1 MTDSLQKR
9 EILRMI
15 RDRQVSSTEG
25 LQLLKRLKR
34 GGDGRSA
41 AAAPPNPEIAAGAAN
56 GDIAVIGMSGRF
68 PNADTLDEFWENLA
82 GGKDSV
88 REVTEDCRRGTF
100 RLDEGFPYRWAGLL
114 TDVDGF
120 DPLFFNIAPSEA
132 EFMEPE
138 QRIFL
143 QEAWG
148 ALEDA
153 GYAPEALDSVKC
165 GVFVGYSFID
175 YSPALTEERLS
186 EPYAFTGNAASIL
199 ASRIAYLLNLK
210 GPSIAIDTACSSSL
224 VAVHLACES
233 IRSGTSRMAL
243 AGGVQVLASGKFHQ
257 LAASVGMLSADGR
270 CKTFDHRA
278 DGFVPG
284 EGVGV
289 VVLKP
294 LDTAIHDGDAIHGV
308 IKGSDINQDGKTNG
322 ITAPNAP
329 SQSALLLSVYDK
341 FGIRPENI
349 GYVEAHGTGTELGD
363 PIEVRALTHAF
374 RKYTGKR
381 QYCAVGS
388 VKTNIGHTIAA
399 AGISSLIKVLLCIR
413 HRKLVPTLNLEKENS
428 LIGFKDSPFYAN
440 TRLLDWQTTG
450 DAPRCAAVSSFGFS
464 GTNAHVVLEEYVET
478 GFSVQGSASSVK
490 AQIVVLSAKNEE
502 RLREYAKAMVGY
514 LECMDTEEID
524 NRQSTIEN
532 IAYTLQTGRKAM
544 EKRLALVVSD
554 LPELERKLK
563 QYAVAERDASG
574 CFTGSLIYSTSQS
587 RTEPDGKAEAVLGK
601 DEHRKEDL
609 ETLARLWVKGVAV
622 DWNRLWGSNRPRR
635 LSLPTYPFEKQSFAV
650 SASEAGRRAD
660 SSGSMQTPCPPVE
673 SVERRYFR
681 WMWIP
686 SREDVHIPRQPDD
699 VENLL
704 LFDTDTANRKRL
716 QKQLGSRIFLV
727 TPGSEFKKSGRRT
740 FTINPSDPSDYRR
753 LLDALGRQKKLPTRI
768 LHFWS
773 KTPFQADADGTAQ
786 QIAYSFTSVVLL
798 LQHLLERDPEDP
810 PRFLYLYVEMEGR
823 EQPVYAAM
831 SGFARTV
838 LQEHPGLRFKTV
850 ALSDPRIP
858 AEALFAEMQSDNAVE
873 IRYRDHRRWVKVWQ
887 QADHAAVPNSDLPFK
902 ENGIYLISGG
912 AGGLGLIWA
921 DYLAVRFKARLVLAG
936 RSVLDQRI
944 ARRLETLKGSGA
956 EAVYI
961 QADVA
966 NPEHARR
973 IVSEARD
980 RFGAIQGVI
989 HAAGI
994 IRDARF
1000 LNKTTEDAE
1009 AVLTPKIFGT
1019 LCLDEA
1025 TSGEPL
1031 DFFALFSSVASVTGN
1046 PGQSDY
1052 SFGNGFMDHYAAWR
1066 ELKWNEGRR
1075 SGKTLCINWPYWGDG
1090 GMRIPDALAVEWLEA
1105 SGIAALP
1112 TAEGI
1117 AAFNDLVVR
1126 SEAPECMVLYGRHGK
1141 MIDFLDSEGRVRLL
1155 PGGAGTD
1162 EDRTRLRERAQDF
1175 LRRAMSGI
1183 LKLPPKDIDPNT
1195 PLEFYGLDS
1204 VIVKRFN
1211 DKMAEMVGPLP
1222 KTLLFEYQ
1230 TLRDLTGYFVRN
1242 YSSRLE
1248 RLFADKE
1255 EISEQG
1261 IEALPAV
1268 LPSIKPSTTAFS
1280 TRPPIHHS
1288 PAREEEIAIIGIGGR
1303 YPSARNLEAFWQNL
1317 KEGKDCISEIPQ
1329 SRFDYRPYY
1338 HPDPEMSSEG
1348 KIYCKWGGFLED
1360 AETFDPLFFNIS
1372 PKEAEIIDPQ
1382 ERLFLET
1389 AWSTLE
1395 DAGYTRDGLR
1405 DCRVGTFV
1413 GVTTNTYLLWGPD
1426 IWRSGEIKSIPASLP
1441 WSVANRV
1448 SYFFNYKG
1456 PSLPVDTACSSALS
1470 AIHLACE
1477 SLRKGEC
1484 DLALTG
1490 GVNLYL
1496 HPAKY
1501 VQLCQSR
1508 MLSPSGRCHT
1518 FGIDGDGYVPGEGV
1532 GAALLKP
1539 LNRAIVDGDHIYAVI
1554 KGCAVNHGGK
1564 TTGYA
1569 VPNPR
1574 AQAALILETL
1584 EKTRVDPRTI
1594 SYLEAHGTGTELGD
1608 PIEIRGLTKAFRR
1621 YTDDRQFCSI
1631 GSVKSNIGHSEA
1643 AAGISGIHKI
1653 LLQMKFGQLVPSL
1666 HAETFNPNINFKDS
1680 PFYVQ
1685 HELSEW
1691 NSHYPRRAAIS
1702 SFGAGGSNAHIILE
1716 EYEEKEFSVQRS
1728 GFRGEPQL
1736 FVLSAK
1742 NEDRLK
1748 EYAERMAEFIEH
1760 QKSKIQNR
1768 KSKIENIAYTLQV
1781 GREAMEERLA
1791 LVISDAKELSG
1802 KLRRYINDDA
1812 DTVNVYAGN
1821 IKRNEAVFEQL
1832 LEGETGDTF
1841 LRMAV
1846 ERKEYGK
1853 IARLW
1858 VAGAVIDWRVLHQH
1872 RKPNRISLPTY
1883 PFARNRY
1890 WIPERLAGERKGP
1903 KIGSGDGLHPLLDA
1917 NTSTLKEQKFSKKLT
1932 GHEFYLTDHVIGDQ
1946 KTFPG
1951 VAYLEM
1957 ARAAGEYA
1965 TEHAVRTLT
1974 NIVWVQPILVSEP
1987 GQDVSI
1993 LLHLHPKGEKIA
2005 FEVITMAVGEQKRVH
2020 AQGNIC
2026 FEDGGNGEIPFV
2038 DLKALRGRFTKR
2050 KSGAECYQAYGDA
2063 GMHYGTGFRAIQELY
2078 VNQTE
2083 ALSRLV
2089 MPASVRK
2096 GFTDFALHPSL
2107 MDGALQTV
2115 IGLAGE
2121 ATAAVPCVPFSLGE
2135 VVSFLP
2141 LTETCY
2147 AHVVPSE
2154 ASDGLANRRY
2164 SVDILSETGQVL
2176 VRLKAFYVRALDS
2189 PGEKVHAKTKRN
2201 LRDAGDD
2208 RQQVLMNRLRG
2219 ELSAMVSEILKIDGH
2234 DVDPDDNISEY
2245 GFDSIGFT
2253 DFANRINEAYGLEIT
2268 PAIFFDHASIADLI
2282 RFLTT
2287 AHPQRFAAYD
2297 QGNGTSAPSI
2307 ERPPAPEAPDIPF
2320 EAAHRFFPAA
2330 PGRIQEKGLTQA
2342 PVAIVGM
2349 SAVMPNSSDADC
2361 FWKHLKAGADLVS
2374 EVPEDRWDWRQN
2386 AGGPGAE
2393 ADTEAFKWGGFISD
2407 VDMFDCLFFGISPRE
2422 AELMDPQQRLFLQVV
2437 WNTIEDA
2444 GYRASDLAGTAT
2456 GVFVGVATH
2465 DYDELLNRQ
2474 MIDSHV
2480 ATGMAH
2486 SILANRI
2493 SYLFDLHGPSEPIDT
2508 ACSSSLIAIHRAFE
2522 AIVGGACEMAIAGG
2536 VNLMLSPTATIAFG
2550 KAGMLS
2556 HDGRCKTFDKSA
2568 DGYVRGEGTGA
2579 ILMKP
2584 LDAAL
2589 SSGDHIYAV
2598 IRSTA
2603 ENHGGRAP
2611 SLTAPNSTA
2620 QSQLLIDAY
2629 EKAGIEPDTVGYIE
2643 THGTG
2648 TQLGDPVEVNGLK
2661 NAFDALYRSNGK
2673 SPPKSAHCGLGSVKT
2688 NIGHLET
2695 AAGIAS
2701 VIKVLL
2707 ALKHRKIPA
2716 NAHFREINPY
2726 IQLEGSPFYIVTE
2739 CIDWEPLKDAGGKSL
2754 PRRAGVSSFGY
2765 GGANA
2770 HVVLEEYE
2778 EKEVSV
2784 QSSGFR
2790 GEGIGLEAQS
2800 SKVKVESATVRC
2812 EGSGVRGEPQLIVLS
2827 AKNEDRLR
2835 AYAAKMVEFFSTIE
2849 NRKSKIEN
2857 IAYTLQ
2863 VGREAMEDRL
2873 ATVVSDPAELREK
2886 LNRFVRGVSPREG
2899 VYSGTARIGDPS
2911 LMLED
2916 EEEGREYLRNLFQ
2929 KKRLEKLGQLWVSG
2943 VPIDWSR
2950 LHEDGKYRRVS
2961 LPTYPFARERYWIP
2975 EADGKRDGMGGFRE
2989 KLHPLVE
2996 RNTSTLSEQMF
3007 STRLSGREFY
3017 LSEHVIL
3024 DQKVLPGVAY
3034 LELARAAGELSDR
3047 RPVRAL
3053 KNVVWMKPIV
3063 VSEHPVDVHIG
3074 LHPKEENV
3082 EFMVFTA
3089 DENDRRQRHAQGILI
3104 FEDPA
3109 EQPPVE
3115 AVIDIDAIRKRCPKK
3130 LTKSEFY
3137 APFKGVG
3144 FDLGESFKVVEEI
3157 RGSDIDALAVIHLP
3171 PNRKTGYHDFALH
3184 PSVMDG
3190 ALQSTIGLIFE
3201 TFQSP
3206 GLPFSLG
3213 RLEVL
3218 SPMTGHRYFAHAL
3231 AAETAAPD
3239 SEVKRYDILIADE
3252 SGQVVVSIK
3261 DFVGRPLQQKGSGGV
3276 YFRPVWLPADISL
3289 PEAAPTGP
3297 VLLFD
3302 LDESRRK
3309 AFERQLKTRVIQVY
3323 PGERYEV
3330 RSDGTYSL
3338 RPGRFEDYRKLLA
3351 SLNQMDCMPRHVLH
3365 AWSQAPFSADVSRL
3379 DAQLE
3384 KGFYSIFHLSRA
3396 LLELKP
3402 LETIQILFFYLEGT
3416 DPPQPQYAALSGF
3429 GRSIQLETSRLNFKT
3444 IALADIKDSPNAA
3457 SVELSPTDGPEVC
3470 YRQGRRWIRR
3480 LQAFTP
3486 DEPVSASMLR
3496 EGGVYIIT
3504 GGGGG
3509 LGRIIAGHLL
3519 SRVKAHVI
3527 LTGRSPLDP
3536 ERSAEIEALGTLGGE
3551 IVYIQSDVTRRDHV
3565 DTLISTVKGRFGK
3578 INGIIHGAGII
3589 RDALLINKKLKAA
3602 KAVLG
3607 PKVTGTVHLDEATRS
3622 ESLDFFILFSSIAAL
3637 TGNIGQCD
3645 YAFANSFMDHF
3656 AQLREARRIDGTRS
3670 GKTVAVNWPLW
3681 QGGGM
3686 RVDGETEK
3694 WMSRTLGTD
3703 PLKPDAGL
3711 AALFTGLGAA
3721 DSQFAFVQGD
3731 PEKIRKVLMPDT
3743 DPHPADE
3750 TSEEPTQEG
3759 SGSLIKKVQTELLP
3773 MAAAVVKVDPGIIK
3787 AEENF
3792 SRYGFESLTFTEFSN
3807 RINQKYRLEITPT
3820 LFFEYPSLYRFSR
3833 FLSETYPQAL
3843 LKYHGEKDRTPFP
3856 ASANRALQVEREE
3869 TEGVGSRNRF
3879 DHKRASGGRRQAV
3892 SETEPSAQAPVAIIG
3907 MSGRMPQSKNPEQF
3921 WEHLWEG
3928 KDLIREVPQD
3938 RWDWRAIY
3946 GDPIREPGKTW
3957 AKWGGFMPAVDRFDC
3972 RFFNI
3977 PPREAAL
3984 MDPQHRLFLQTVWE
3998 TVEDAGY
4005 RASDFAGTRTG
4016 LYVGVATNDYYEL
4029 MLRAGI
4035 PLPSYMAA
4043 FHSMLANQ
4051 ISYLMDMRGPSEPI
4065 DTTCSSSLVAIHHA
4079 MASIQSGQCEMA
4091 LAGGV
4096 NAILSPTVTTACS
4109 KAGMLAVDGR
4119 CKTFDERADGYVR
4132 GEGVGAVLL
4141 KPLDQAEADGD
4152 HIYAVV
4158 LGTAE
4163 NHGGHAA
4170 SLTAPNPAAQAELL
4184 VQVYEKAGVSPDTV
4198 GYIES
4203 HGTGT
4208 SLGDPIEIN
4217 GLKDAFARLYAAR
4230 GESVPQHPHCGLGSV
4245 KTNIGHLETAAG
4257 IIGVIKV
4264 LLALK
4269 HHRLPASLHLEKLN
4283 PYIQLEGSPF
4293 YIVDKRMAW
4302 EPLKDR
4308 QGNRIPRRAGVSSF
4322 GIGGVNAHAV
4332 LEEYEEKEFSVQS
4345 SEFRGEPQLIVL
4357 SAKNEDRLREYA
4369 KRMADFIEIQNLS
4382 VADIAYTLQVGR
4394 EPMTERLAAVVS
4406 TVEEMRD
4413 RLVRFSS
4420 GESDIPDFF
4429 RGSARGVGRGA
4440 ETLAEEEEGRAM
4452 IAGMMRKGKI
4462 KKLARLWVSGWT
4474 IDFRQLHLT
4483 GGRKRRLSLPP
4494 YPFAEERHWFSEKK
4508 GVSAVPTETGR
4519 PLADSA
4525 PLETHLEHRFS
4536 GSFFIP
4542 GWEPVSTELS
4552 ESPSTD
4558 PKTEPGNVLILHNPE
4573 DEKMASEIF
4582 RTYSQERVY
4591 FIRLGKKT
4599 RRISDRL
4606 WETDCNDEAAL
4617 KGCLANIPALD
4628 RIFHLGGIEHR
4639 AFDPKDRPALE
4650 ESRKRG
4656 TLTLFRL
4663 VKCLDASGADRRPI
4677 QIRIVTHSVHP
4688 AASADTVR
4696 PGSAGL
4702 YGLARTVANEYPK
4715 FGIQGIDIDF
4725 IDVDDPEEKE
4735 RIRRFLQ
4742 HLAAS
4747 RMDHLG
4753 DEIACRGERLYTRL
4767 LQPIRLAQKNGI
4779 RLRQKGIYLIA
4790 GGAGRIGFE
4799 LSLRLARDAAART
4812 VWIGRRE
4819 PDAEIRNRM
4828 ERIEGAG
4835 GKVLYLQADVTSA
4848 ADMKKAVEAATSRFG
4863 NIQGAF
4869 HCATQAGIQM
4879 LRDMDEQT
4887 FLSAMRPKS
4896 EGSIALFRSLESEP
4910 LDFIM
4915 FFSSSQSFIGD
4926 RGLGHYAAACAFQD
4940 GLAHYLRQT
4949 ATIPVVSVN
4958 WGLWKTEIG
4967 DASVHGKAVI
4977 DALGFDPIEPDE
4989 AMAAAW
4995 RILDHGI
5002 SQVMFLKA
5010 EDRLYRRIGIK
5021 DPTPKRRY
5029 PERMPQTLLKLS
5041 DRLQTPPLS
5050 AHRIKAHRKAFGEL
5064 EAIGRHRLLNAFNQ
5078 MGILKKEGDAHAV
5091 ADLRS
5096 GLGITPS
5103 HDQLFIEL
5111 LNILK
5116 RAAFVEISG
5125 ETIVA
5130 SAKIADPKG
5139 LRDPD
5144 AMEKQQADLVSRFP
5158 EISAYAKLLDACIR
5172 RYPEILT
5179 GQLPATDVLFP
5190 DGSLDP
5196 VDHVYRDNE
5205 TADHFNRQTARIVQA
5220 YLEGRETLPERDEKI
5235 RILEV
5240 GAGTGGTSRSVLS
5253 AVHSFG
5259 HRLEYMYT
5267 DVSRRFIRHGKDR
5280 FRQYPFL
5287 QFGLLNISEDPLSQ
5301 GYQPDRYDMVIAA
5314 NVIHATADLRNT
5326 LGHIKSLLKTNGWL
5340 VFNEV
5345 TAPLEFGT
5353 MTFGLLEGWWMFKD
5367 HACRMPGTPLLSVS
5381 LWQKLIEA
5389 EGFRHTAYFGLSG
5402 RHDDESDQHI
5412 LVAESD
5418 GIVGESLGEE
5428 IGSTLGSPDRDSV
5441 MLAAKPPAAVFSA
5454 RDRSA
5459 TIQERIK
5466 ECLAAVLELD
5476 LEEFE
5481 AETPFSEF
5489 GVDSILA
5496 LEIINQ
5502 INDAL
5507 SIRLR
5512 STDLFNY
5519 ATIAH
5524 LTDHIV
5530 NAFTADPASLASAP
5544 ATTRADR
5551 LSAKNPV
5558 PVVAPGDTRA
5568 PGSLDIAVIGMAGRF
5583 PDAEDVHGFWKNL
5596 SLGRDSI
5603 STFPESRSLNRPSG
5617 DAESDQGRSP
5627 YRWGGFLA
5635 DIDCFDP
5642 GFFNM
5647 PPKEAEL
5654 TDPQQRLF
5662 LQEAWHALEDA
5673 GYSPGLLKGRKC
5685 GVFAGY
5691 NVIEYQ
5697 NTLLQFDAP
5706 LDAHSFT
5713 GNMASVLAARI
5724 SYFLD
5729 LKGPSIA
5736 VNTACSSSLVAV
5748 HLACES
5754 IRYGTSDMALAGG
5767 VMVMTS
5773 GHFHEFGNRLGMLSP
5788 DGQCKTFDSR
5798 ADGFVPGEGVGVV
5811 VLKPLDAA
5819 IRDGDHIYGTII
5831 GSGINQDGK
5840 TSGITAPSA
5849 VSQAALEKEVYRT
5862 YGIQPETISYV
5873 EAHGTGT
5880 ELGDPI
5886 EVQALTEAFREFTD
5900 NRRFCALGSV
5910 KTNIGHTTAA
5920 AGVAG
5925 LIKVL
5930 LCLKH
5935 GKLVP
5940 SLHFV
5945 SENRHFSLRN
5955 GPFYVNTELVDWNT
5969 EQGMPKRAA
5978 VSAFGLSGTNAH
5990 LVVEEYQEKGFRV
6003 QGSGFRVEPQLIVLS
6018 AKNEER
6024 LKEYAE
6030 RIIKFLDSTLNS
6042 ERLTLNLL
6050 DIAYTLQIGRA
6061 EWEERLALVVS
6072 DAEELKEM
6080 LKAFVNGTEHRAFF
6094 RGNKRKDRLRLD
6106 EVLKGRSASKA
6117 MGTAI
6122 EAGDIRQIA
6131 ELWTLGTTVDWMRIH
6146 SSEVKPKRVSLPG
6159 YPFSKERYWVS
6170 MPTPSRDSDAK
6181 EAFQGGNGIDAGV
6194 FEELQS
6200 LAQGRS
6206 SAEDVHQ
6213 LIRKRLQTT

>member
-1 MTDSLQKR
+1 MSRIRWRKPLTITAERKEIQVRIRKDDRHLNWEVCSENGRETIVHADGELHPAENDGPEERISIDEIKARCPHEADGNSLYHQFRQNGLNYGFYYQGIHQAWMNTDEALSLIRLPDVFEPELKTFTFHPAILDAALQIIAGLRGMVQSQTHRPYVPFSLEQIEIYQPLPATCYAYVKAAGPRRYHVAVTDEIGRVCVKFHDIALRELPDPLEAFFYLPRWTPKPLSLPPGNATDVPERPTQTLAVSDERKTLIVYRPDSADLLKALESLHPKGRVLKIKLGKRNRRYSERHWEVNPSDAKGLNRWVEKCEAIQSVWFLGGIRYEPADPDSLEALEEEQEIGVLSFFRLIQSMIRNGLLHPLPEITVLTDTVHPVRSTDRIRPWSSSLCGLSKVLAREYPDLPIRCIDICMEELPAQPTRRQVQEFLSPVIAEPFQTDALSEISIRDGNRFVRIIEPIQLPPVYPPPFKKR
-9 EILRMI
+9 GVYLFLGGAGGIGRVMSRYLAQTVEARVAWIGRSALDAEQQGVISRIETLGGEVFHAQADAGDMESMREAVSKIKKRFGRIDGVFHSAIVLKDKALYNMDEESFREALDPKVRGSLILYTVLKNEPLDFLAFFSSSESLIVNAGQGNYAAACTFKDSFAHHLSRRLKFPVKIINWGYWGRVGVVAADEYNRRMTSAGYGCVEPDDGTDALCRVLAHPVTQIMPLKAEFHLLESAGIDGTHCLTLYPQNLPSLIHAAVSRVQSPPLEKKKRRHWKRAWHEMNRFGRHLLLNVFQQMGIFHHGGQHLEKEILRNRLGIIPEYNRLFEALLNILAQAGWI
-15 RDRQVSSTEG
+15 RNGKTALHTLEALDSPEINQEIERLGEEYLRLVSQYPDMTAHFRLLKVCIDAYPEVLTGARRHMEVMFPGGSKSLVEGIYREEPVTVYANRLLAVLLRQYLRERQAATPGTPLQIIEVGAGTGGTSRFVLEAIKDHPGPLRYFYTDISRGFTEYGRQTLGDEYAFVEFITFNIEAPLQDQGLNPDSADLVFGTNVVHATRSVENTVNQLKRLLKANGLLILNEITQAQDFHTLTFGLTDGWWRYEEPNLRVPYSPLLTVDKWQQVLKTSGFRNVHLMGLPEESPEDWKQGIIVGESDGLIRVETEPFLLEDEPSEESEEDAEPFVTTIPVAVSSTALDRFHPAESDPAEN
-25 LQLLKRLKR
+25 LLKEKTRDYLKTVLSEVLKSNKSRIDSRTTFERYGVDSLVTLEITKRLEKDFGRLPATLLFENMTVEKLSDFLFDFHGSRLEEIFKTPAGPVHTDAGFHSEEPKTVTSESLPPYPEASASEKR
-34 GGDGRSA
+34 IRMISGERRNRQSERWSDQ
-41 AAAPPNPEIAAGAAN
+41 
-56 GDIAVIGMSGRF
+56 DIAVIGLYGRYPLAEDLRTFWVQLKNGKSGIRQIPETRWDWRRYF
-68 PNADTLDEFWENLA
+68 ESEGSEKKAGIYSKWGGFIEDAD
-82 GGKDSV
+82 K
-88 REVTEDCRRGTF
+88 
-100 RLDEGFPYRWAGLL
+100 
-114 TDVDGF
+114 F
-120 DPLFFNIAPSEA
+120 DPHFFKISPREA
-132 EFMEPE
+132 RSMDPQE
-138 QRIFL
+138 RIFL
-143 QEAWG
+143 EAAW
-148 ALEDA
+148 AVIEDA
-153 GYAPEALDSVKC
+153 GYTIQRLLRDGRDIGTFVGVMNGNYEWLSGEAYAKGSLPEAQSA
-165 GVFVGYSFID
+165 YW
-175 YSPALTEERLS
+175 
-186 EPYAFTGNAASIL
+186 SI
-199 ASRIAYLLNLK
+199 ANRISYLFDFQ
-210 GPSIAIDTACSSSL
+210 GPSLAVDTACSSSL
-224 VAVHLACES
+224 TAVHLACEC
-233 IRSGTSRMAL
+233 IRKGDCRMAV
-243 AGGVQVLASGKFHQ
+243 AGGVNLILHPMHFQRLCR
-257 LAASVGMLSADGR
+257 LGMLSRDAKSKSFGVG
-270 CKTFDHRA
+270 A
-278 DGFVPG
+278 DGFVDG
-284 EGVGV
+284 EGVGA
-289 VVLKP
+289 VLLRP
-294 LDTAIHDGDAIHGV
+294 LDDALAHGDQIYGI
-308 IKGSDINQDGKTNG
+308 IKGSGINAGGKTGGFTVPN
-322 ITAPNAP
+322 PNA
-329 SQSALLLSVYDK
+329 QSDLIVSAIRK
-341 FGIRPENI
+341 AGIDPETVTCI
-349 GYVEAHGTGTELGD
+349 EAHGTGTELGD
-363 PIEVRALTHAF
+363 PIEVAGLTRAF
-374 RKYTGKR
+374 RTYT
-381 QYCAVGS
+381 
-388 VKTNIGHTIAA
+388 
-399 AGISSLIKVLLCIR
+399 
-413 HRKLVPTLNLEKENS
+413 
-428 LIGFKDSPFYAN
+428 
-440 TRLLDWQTTG
+440 
-450 DAPRCAAVSSFGFS
+450 
-464 GTNAHVVLEEYVET
+464 
-478 GFSVQGSASSVK
+478 
-490 AQIVVLSAKNEE
+490 
-502 RLREYAKAMVGY
+502 
-514 LECMDTEEID
+514 
-524 NRQSTIEN
+524 
-532 IAYTLQTGRKAM
+532 
-544 EKRLALVVSD
+544 
-554 LPELERKLK
+554 
-563 QYAVAERDASG
+563 
-574 CFTGSLIYSTSQS
+574 S
-587 RTEPDGKAEAVLGK
+587 RTGYC
-601 DEHRKEDL
+601 
-609 ETLARLWVKGVAV
+609 
-622 DWNRLWGSNRPRR
+622 
-635 LSLPTYPFEKQSFAV
+635 SL
-650 SASEAGRRAD
+650 
-660 SSGSMQTPCPPVE
+660 
-673 SVERRYFR
+673 
-681 WMWIP
+681 
-686 SREDVHIPRQPDD
+686 
-699 VENLL
+699 
-704 LFDTDTANRKRL
+704 
-716 QKQLGSRIFLV
+716 
-727 TPGSEFKKSGRRT
+727 
-740 FTINPSDPSDYRR
+740 
-753 LLDALGRQKKLPTRI
+753 
-768 LHFWS
+768 
-773 KTPFQADADGTAQ
+773 
-786 QIAYSFTSVVLL
+786 
-798 LQHLLERDPEDP
+798 
-810 PRFLYLYVEMEGR
+810 
-823 EQPVYAAM
+823 
-831 SGFARTV
+831 
-838 LQEHPGLRFKTV
+838 
-850 ALSDPRIP
+850 
-858 AEALFAEMQSDNAVE
+858 
-873 IRYRDHRRWVKVWQ
+873 
-887 QADHAAVPNSDLPFK
+887 
-902 ENGIYLISGG
+902 
-912 AGGLGLIWA
+912 
-921 DYLAVRFKARLVLAG
+921 
-936 RSVLDQRI
+936 
-944 ARRLETLKGSGA
+944 
-956 EAVYI
+956 
-961 QADVA
+961 
-966 NPEHARR
+966 
-973 IVSEARD
+973 
-980 RFGAIQGVI
+980 
-989 HAAGI
+989 
-994 IRDARF
+994 
-1000 LNKTTEDAE
+1000 
-1009 AVLTPKIFGT
+1009 
-1019 LCLDEA
+1019 
-1025 TSGEPL
+1025 
-1031 DFFALFSSVASVTGN
+1031 
-1046 PGQSDY
+1046 
-1052 SFGNGFMDHYAAWR
+1052 
-1066 ELKWNEGRR
+1066 
-1075 SGKTLCINWPYWGDG
+1075 
-1090 GMRIPDALAVEWLEA
+1090 
-1105 SGIAALP
+1105 
-1112 TAEGI
+1112 
-1117 AAFNDLVVR
+1117 
-1126 SEAPECMVLYGRHGK
+1126 
-1141 MIDFLDSEGRVRLL
+1141 
-1155 PGGAGTD
+1155 
-1162 EDRTRLRERAQDF
+1162 
-1175 LRRAMSGI
+1175 
-1183 LKLPPKDIDPNT
+1183 
-1195 PLEFYGLDS
+1195 
-1204 VIVKRFN
+1204 
-1211 DKMAEMVGPLP
+1211 
-1222 KTLLFEYQ
+1222 
-1230 TLRDLTGYFVRN
+1230 
-1242 YSSRLE
+1242 
-1248 RLFADKE
+1248 
-1255 EISEQG
+1255 
-1261 IEALPAV
+1261 
-1268 LPSIKPSTTAFS
+1268 
-1280 TRPPIHHS
+1280 
-1288 PAREEEIAIIGIGGR
+1288 
-1303 YPSARNLEAFWQNL
+1303 
-1317 KEGKDCISEIPQ
+1317 
-1329 SRFDYRPYY
+1329 
-1338 HPDPEMSSEG
+1338 
-1348 KIYCKWGGFLED
+1348 
-1360 AETFDPLFFNIS
+1360 
-1372 PKEAEIIDPQ
+1372 
-1382 ERLFLET
+1382 
-1389 AWSTLE
+1389 
-1395 DAGYTRDGLR
+1395 
-1405 DCRVGTFV
+1405 
-1413 GVTTNTYLLWGPD
+1413 
-1426 IWRSGEIKSIPASLP
+1426 
-1441 WSVANRV
+1441 
-1448 SYFFNYKG
+1448 
-1456 PSLPVDTACSSALS
+1456 
-1470 AIHLACE
+1470 
-1477 SLRKGEC
+1477 
-1484 DLALTG
+1484 
-1490 GVNLYL
+1490 
-1496 HPAKY
+1496 
-1501 VQLCQSR
+1501 
-1508 MLSPSGRCHT
+1508 
-1518 FGIDGDGYVPGEGV
+1518 
-1532 GAALLKP
+1532 
-1539 LNRAIVDGDHIYAVI
+1539 
-1554 KGCAVNHGGK
+1554 
-1564 TTGYA
+1564 
-1569 VPNPR
+1569 
-1574 AQAALILETL
+1574 
-1584 EKTRVDPRTI
+1584 
-1594 SYLEAHGTGTELGD
+1594 
-1608 PIEIRGLTKAFRR
+1608 
-1621 YTDDRQFCSI
+1621 
-1631 GSVKSNIGHSEA
+1631 GSVKSNIGHLES
-1643 AAGISGIHKI
+1643 AAGIAGLTKV
-1653 LLQMKFGQLVPSL
+1653 LLQMKNRQLVPSL
-1666 HAETFNPNINFKDS
+1666 NSEKINPHLQLDES

-1685 HELSEW
+1685 QHLADWPQPVVMDE
-1691 NSHYPRRAAIS
+1691 NRA
-1702 SFGAGGSNAHIILE
+1702 
-1716 EYEEKEFSVQRS
+1716 
-1728 GFRGEPQL
+1728 
-1736 FVLSAK
+1736 
-1742 NEDRLK
+1742 
-1748 EYAERMAEFIEH
+1748 
-1760 QKSKIQNR
+1760 
-1768 KSKIENIAYTLQV
+1768 
-1781 GREAMEERLA
+1781 
-1791 LVISDAKELSG
+1791 
-1802 KLRRYINDDA
+1802 
-1812 DTVNVYAGN
+1812 
-1821 IKRNEAVFEQL
+1821 
-1832 LEGETGDTF
+1832 ET
-1841 LRMAV
+1841 R
-1846 ERKEYGK
+1846 
-1853 IARLW
+1853 
-1858 VAGAVIDWRVLHQH
+1858 
-1872 RKPNRISLPTY
+1872 
-1883 PFARNRY
+1883 
-1890 WIPERLAGERKGP
+1890 
-1903 KIGSGDGLHPLLDA
+1903 
-1917 NTSTLKEQKFSKKLT
+1917 
-1932 GHEFYLTDHVIGDQ
+1932 
-1946 KTFPG
+1946 
-1951 VAYLEM
+1951 
-1957 ARAAGEYA
+1957 
-1965 TEHAVRTLT
+1965 
-1974 NIVWVQPILVSEP
+1974 
-1987 GQDVSI
+1987 
-1993 LLHLHPKGEKIA
+1993 
-2005 FEVITMAVGEQKRVH
+2005 
-2020 AQGNIC
+2020 
-2026 FEDGGNGEIPFV
+2026 
-2038 DLKALRGRFTKR
+2038 
-2050 KSGAECYQAYGDA
+2050 
-2063 GMHYGTGFRAIQELY
+2063 
-2078 VNQTE
+2078 
-2083 ALSRLV
+2083 
-2089 MPASVRK
+2089 
-2096 GFTDFALHPSL
+2096 
-2107 MDGALQTV
+2107 
-2115 IGLAGE
+2115 
-2121 ATAAVPCVPFSLGE
+2121 
-2135 VVSFLP
+2135 
-2141 LTETCY
+2141 
-2147 AHVVPSE
+2147 
-2154 ASDGLANRRY
+2154 
-2164 SVDILSETGQVL
+2164 
-2176 VRLKAFYVRALDS
+2176 
-2189 PGEKVHAKTKRN
+2189 
-2201 LRDAGDD
+2201 
-2208 RQQVLMNRLRG
+2208 
-2219 ELSAMVSEILKIDGH
+2219 
-2234 DVDPDDNISEY
+2234 
-2245 GFDSIGFT
+2245 
-2253 DFANRINEAYGLEIT
+2253 
-2268 PAIFFDHASIADLI
+2268 
-2282 RFLTT
+2282 
-2287 AHPQRFAAYD
+2287 
-2297 QGNGTSAPSI
+2297 
-2307 ERPPAPEAPDIPF
+2307 
-2320 EAAHRFFPAA
+2320 
-2330 PGRIQEKGLTQA
+2330 
-2342 PVAIVGM
+2342 
-2349 SAVMPNSSDADC
+2349 
-2361 FWKHLKAGADLVS
+2361 
-2374 EVPEDRWDWRQN
+2374 
-2386 AGGPGAE
+2386 
-2393 ADTEAFKWGGFISD
+2393 
-2407 VDMFDCLFFGISPRE
+2407 
-2422 AELMDPQQRLFLQVV
+2422 
-2437 WNTIEDA
+2437 
-2444 GYRASDLAGTAT
+2444 
-2456 GVFVGVATH
+2456 
-2465 DYDELLNRQ
+2465 
-2474 MIDSHV
+2474 
-2480 ATGMAH
+2480 
-2486 SILANRI
+2486 
-2493 SYLFDLHGPSEPIDT
+2493 
-2508 ACSSSLIAIHRAFE
+2508 
-2522 AIVGGACEMAIAGG
+2522 
-2536 VNLMLSPTATIAFG
+2536 
-2550 KAGMLS
+2550 
-2556 HDGRCKTFDKSA
+2556 
-2568 DGYVRGEGTGA
+2568 
-2579 ILMKP
+2579 
-2584 LDAAL
+2584 
-2589 SSGDHIYAV
+2589 
-2598 IRSTA
+2598 
-2603 ENHGGRAP
+2603 
-2611 SLTAPNSTA
+2611 
-2620 QSQLLIDAY
+2620 
-2629 EKAGIEPDTVGYIE
+2629 
-2643 THGTG
+2643 
-2648 TQLGDPVEVNGLK
+2648 
-2661 NAFDALYRSNGK
+2661 
-2673 SPPKSAHCGLGSVKT
+2673 
-2688 NIGHLET
+2688 
-2695 AAGIAS
+2695 
-2701 VIKVLL
+2701 
-2707 ALKHRKIPA
+2707 
-2716 NAHFREINPY
+2716 
-2726 IQLEGSPFYIVTE
+2726 
-2739 CIDWEPLKDAGGKSL
+2739 L
-2754 PRRAGVSSFGY
+2754 PRRAGVSSFGA

-2770 HVVLEEYE
+2770 HVIVEEYQE
-2778 EKEVSV
+2778 EAFSV
-2784 QSSGFR
+2784 QGSGER
-2790 GEGIGLEAQS
+2790 GEGIGLKAQS

-2899 VYSGTARIGDPS
+2899 VCSGTARIGDPS

>member
-1 MTDSLQKR
+1 MHLNSDQIIDMVKHRLITPEEGYEKLTAMAMRANRGPSEYGQIVYYRTVWQETTSARASGKKPVFGNLLLFDIDDTLQKR
-9 EILRMI
+9 LNKETGSDGGVVLVRPGERFQKIDAHTYSIRPERMADYETLLKDLEKKTQSPTRILHLWSHEPFAPDAAALREQIEMGFGSVFRLSRVLWENKLVEEITLIIGYREPTGDPQPQYAALAGFAKTI
-15 RDRQVSSTEG
+15 RLENPLFRIRTVGFSHRQELSAVVGDAFQPEAETEIRYRDGKKWVKRLKAFSPVSDSDDTAPAILKDKGVYLMTGGAGGLGLAFAAYFAGLKRIRLVLTGRSDLNDRQLSTLRAIEGMGTEVVYLRADISRQEEVESLIGEIKSRFKKIDGVLHMAGTSRDAYLLKKNPTDFQAVLGAKVFGTLHLDIATRNEPLDFFVLFSSMAAVFGNEGQCDYAFANSFMDHFAEWREKLRTRKERRGRTVSINWPPWADGGMTLSPAHLANMRKKTGMETLHQKEGFEIWNRIISSTEASQVLPVYG
-25 LQLLKRLKR
+25 EKDRIIEFVERKDTGKPTATLLKAGSLEQLREKTKRFLQRFMADLLKL
-34 GGDGRSA
+34 
-41 AAAPPNPEIAAGAAN
+41 PEERIESRTSLEAYGIDSVLMKQFN
-56 GDIAVIGMSGRF
+56 IGMEQILGEIPKTLLFEYQTLEALSGFLVDHYRGELARLFDPKPSPTPF
-68 PNADTLDEFWENLA
+68 PGSPRQDEKNTTEKVTADRGVPKTGEVAIIGIAGRYAGSDTLDEFWNNLKQ
-82 GGKDSV
+82 GNDLI
-88 REVTEDCRRGTF
+88 REVPLSRWDWRDHYDPDPDTAATDKSYCKWGSF
-100 RLDEGFPYRWAGLL
+100 LDDADR
-114 TDVDGF
+114 F
-120 DPLFFNIAPSEA
+120 DSLFFNISPRDA
-132 EFMEPE
+132 EFMDPQE
-138 QRIFL
+138 RIFL
-143 QEAWG
+143 ETAW
-148 ALEDA
+148 AVFEDA
-153 GYAPEALDSVKC
+153 GYPPARLRKYRV
-165 GVFVGYSFID
+165 GVFAGVTSNTY
-175 YSPALTEERLS
+175 P
-186 EPYAFTGNAASIL
+186 TGLPWSI
-199 ASRIAYLLNLK
+199 ANRISYFFDLH
-210 GPSIAIDTACSSSL
+210 GPSMPVDTACSSSL
-224 VAVHLACES
+224 YAVHLACES
-233 IRSGTSRMAL
+233 FKAGDCEMAL
-243 AGGVQVLASGKFHQ
+243 AGGVNLYLHPSKYIQ
-257 LAASVGMLSADGR
+257 LSRTKMLSPAGR
-270 CKTFDHRA
+270 CSSFGAGA

-284 EGVGV
+284 EGVGAV
-289 VVLKP
+289 LLKP
-294 LDTAIHDGDAIHGV
+294 LDRAVADGDRIHGV
-308 IKGSDINQDGKTNG
+308 IKGHSVNHGGKTTGYTVPNPKAHAALISDALERAG
-322 ITAPNAP
+322 IN
-329 SQSALLLSVYDK
+329 
-341 FGIRPENI
+341 PESI
-349 GYVEAHGTGTELGD
+349 SYVEAHGTGTELGD
-363 PIEVRALTHAF
+363 PV
-374 RKYTGKR
+374 
-381 QYCAVGS
+381 
-388 VKTNIGHTIAA
+388 
-399 AGISSLIKVLLCIR
+399 
-413 HRKLVPTLNLEKENS
+413 
-428 LIGFKDSPFYAN
+428 
-440 TRLLDWQTTG
+440 
-450 DAPRCAAVSSFGFS
+450 
-464 GTNAHVVLEEYVET
+464 
-478 GFSVQGSASSVK
+478 
-490 AQIVVLSAKNEE
+490 
-502 RLREYAKAMVGY
+502 
-514 LECMDTEEID
+514 
-524 NRQSTIEN
+524 
-532 IAYTLQTGRKAM
+532 
-544 EKRLALVVSD
+544 
-554 LPELERKLK
+554 
-563 QYAVAERDASG
+563 
-574 CFTGSLIYSTSQS
+574 
-587 RTEPDGKAEAVLGK
+587 
-601 DEHRKEDL
+601 
-609 ETLARLWVKGVAV
+609 
-622 DWNRLWGSNRPRR
+622 
-635 LSLPTYPFEKQSFAV
+635 
-650 SASEAGRRAD
+650 
-660 SSGSMQTPCPPVE
+660 
-673 SVERRYFR
+673 
-681 WMWIP
+681 
-686 SREDVHIPRQPDD
+686 
-699 VENLL
+699 
-704 LFDTDTANRKRL
+704 
-716 QKQLGSRIFLV
+716 
-727 TPGSEFKKSGRRT
+727 
-740 FTINPSDPSDYRR
+740 
-753 LLDALGRQKKLPTRI
+753 
-768 LHFWS
+768 
-773 KTPFQADADGTAQ
+773 
-786 QIAYSFTSVVLL
+786 
-798 LQHLLERDPEDP
+798 
-810 PRFLYLYVEMEGR
+810 
-823 EQPVYAAM
+823 
-831 SGFARTV
+831 
-838 LQEHPGLRFKTV
+838 
-850 ALSDPRIP
+850 
-858 AEALFAEMQSDNAVE
+858 
-873 IRYRDHRRWVKVWQ
+873 
-887 QADHAAVPNSDLPFK
+887 
-902 ENGIYLISGG
+902 
-912 AGGLGLIWA
+912 
-921 DYLAVRFKARLVLAG
+921 
-936 RSVLDQRI
+936 
-944 ARRLETLKGSGA
+944 
-956 EAVYI
+956 
-961 QADVA
+961 
-966 NPEHARR
+966 
-973 IVSEARD
+973 
-980 RFGAIQGVI
+980 
-989 HAAGI
+989 
-994 IRDARF
+994 
-1000 LNKTTEDAE
+1000 
-1009 AVLTPKIFGT
+1009 
-1019 LCLDEA
+1019 
-1025 TSGEPL
+1025 
-1031 DFFALFSSVASVTGN
+1031 
-1046 PGQSDY
+1046 
-1052 SFGNGFMDHYAAWR
+1052 
-1066 ELKWNEGRR
+1066 
-1075 SGKTLCINWPYWGDG
+1075 
-1090 GMRIPDALAVEWLEA
+1090 
-1105 SGIAALP
+1105 
-1112 TAEGI
+1112 
-1117 AAFNDLVVR
+1117 
-1126 SEAPECMVLYGRHGK
+1126 
-1141 MIDFLDSEGRVRLL
+1141 
-1155 PGGAGTD
+1155 
-1162 EDRTRLRERAQDF
+1162 
-1175 LRRAMSGI
+1175 
-1183 LKLPPKDIDPNT
+1183 
-1195 PLEFYGLDS
+1195 
-1204 VIVKRFN
+1204 
-1211 DKMAEMVGPLP
+1211 
-1222 KTLLFEYQ
+1222 
-1230 TLRDLTGYFVRN
+1230 
-1242 YSSRLE
+1242 
-1248 RLFADKE
+1248 
-1255 EISEQG
+1255 
-1261 IEALPAV
+1261 
-1268 LPSIKPSTTAFS
+1268 
-1280 TRPPIHHS
+1280 
-1288 PAREEEIAIIGIGGR
+1288 
-1303 YPSARNLEAFWQNL
+1303 
-1317 KEGKDCISEIPQ
+1317 
-1329 SRFDYRPYY
+1329 
-1338 HPDPEMSSEG
+1338 
-1348 KIYCKWGGFLED
+1348 
-1360 AETFDPLFFNIS
+1360 
-1372 PKEAEIIDPQ
+1372 
-1382 ERLFLET
+1382 
-1389 AWSTLE
+1389 
-1395 DAGYTRDGLR
+1395 
-1405 DCRVGTFV
+1405 
-1413 GVTTNTYLLWGPD
+1413 
-1426 IWRSGEIKSIPASLP
+1426 
-1441 WSVANRV
+1441 
-1448 SYFFNYKG
+1448 
-1456 PSLPVDTACSSALS
+1456 
-1470 AIHLACE
+1470 
-1477 SLRKGEC
+1477 
-1484 DLALTG
+1484 
-1490 GVNLYL
+1490 
-1496 HPAKY
+1496 
-1501 VQLCQSR
+1501 
-1508 MLSPSGRCHT
+1508 
-1518 FGIDGDGYVPGEGV
+1518 
-1532 GAALLKP
+1532 
-1539 LNRAIVDGDHIYAVI
+1539 
-1554 KGCAVNHGGK
+1554 
-1564 TTGYA
+1564 
-1569 VPNPR
+1569 
-1574 AQAALILETL
+1574 
-1584 EKTRVDPRTI
+1584 
-1594 SYLEAHGTGTELGD
+1594 
-1608 PIEIRGLTKAFRR
+1608 EIRGLTLAYSRWTS
-1621 YTDDRQFCSI
+1621 YRQYCAI
-1631 GSVKSNIGHSEA
+1631 GSLKSNIGHLEA
-1643 AAGISGIHKI
+1643 AAGIAGMTKI
-1653 LLQMKFGQLVPSL
+1653 LLQMKHRQLVPSL
-1666 HAETFNPNINFKDS
+1666 HAEPLNPVIDFEKT
-1680 PFYVQ
+1680 PFRVQ
-1685 HELSEW
+1685 RELAEW
-1691 NSHYPRRAAIS
+1691 HPSGIEENGEKRLCPRRAAIS
-1702 SFGAGGSNAHIILE
+1702 SFGAGGANAHIILE
-1716 EYEEKEFSVQRS
+1716 AYEYEESIGHRAESIEKEPA
-1728 GFRGEPQL
+1728 GHQL
-1736 FVLSAK
+1736 IVLSAK
-1742 NEDRLK
+1742 NEERLK
-1748 EYAERMAEFIEH
+1748 AYAKVMGDYLEGMNKEEVDHRPSNIAD
-1760 QKSKIQNR
+1760 
-1768 KSKIENIAYTLQV
+1768 IAYTLQV

-1791 LVISDAKELSG
+1791 VVASDLDELG
-1802 KLRRYINDDA
+1802 ETLRHYANGDSDMENA
-1812 DTVNVYAGN
+1812 FAGN
-1821 IKRNEAVFEQL
+1821 IKRNEAVFEQI
-1832 LEGETGDTF
+1832 LEGETGDAF
-1841 LRMAV
+1841 IRMAV
-1846 ERKEYGK
+1846 ERREYGK

-1858 VAGAVIDWRVLHQH
+1858 VAGAEIDWKFLHQQ
-1872 RKPNRISLPTY
+1872 RTPNRISLPTY

-1890 WIPERLAGERKGP
+1890 WIPERLAGDRKGTE
-1903 KIGSGDGLHPLLDA
+1903 IGSREGLHPLLDA
-1917 NTSTLKEQKFSKKLT
+1917 NTSTLKEQKFLKKLT

-1974 NIVWVQPILVSEP
+1974 HIVWVQPILVSEP

-1993 LLHLHPKGEKIA
+1993 ILHPKGEKIG
-2005 FEVITMAVGEQKRVH
+2005 FEVITLAVGEQKRVH

-2026 FEDGGNGEIPFV
+2026 FEDGGTIEIPSV

-2063 GMHYGTGFRAIQELY
+2063 GMHYGAGFRAIQELY
-2078 VNQTE
+2078 VNRTE

-2089 MPASVRK
+2089 LPASVRK

-2107 MDGALQTV
+2107 MDGALQT
-2115 IGLAGE
+2115 IMGLAGE
-2121 ATAAVPCVPFSLGE
+2121 ATAAGPFVPFNLGE

-2147 AHVVPSE
+2147 AHAVPYE
-2154 ASDGLANRRY
+2154 ASDRLATPRY

-2176 VRLKAFYVRALDS
+2176 VRLKAFYVRAFDPS
-2189 PGEKVHAKTKRN
+2189 GEKGHAKPKRN
-2201 LRDAGDD
+2201 LRDAGAIDTDRISSTPPADTAAD
-2208 RQQVLMNRLRG
+2208 RQQGLMNRLRG
-2219 ELSAMVSEILKIDGH
+2219 ELSAMVSKILKIDGH
-2234 DVDPDDNISEY
+2234 DVNPNDNISEY

-2253 DFANRINEAYGLEIT
+2253 DLANRINDAYGLEIT
-2268 PAIFFDHASIADLI
+2268 PAIFFDHASIADLT

-2287 AHPQRFAAYD
+2287 AYPQRFAAYD
-2297 QGNGTSAPSI
+2297 QGNVSSAPSI
-2307 ERPPAPEAPDIPF
+2307 ERPPAPDTQDIPF
-2320 EAAHRFFPAA
+2320 KAAHRFFPAA
-2330 PGRIQEKGLTQA
+2330 QRRIHEKGLTQV

-2349 SAVMPNSSDADC
+2349 SAVMPNSPDADY
-2361 FWKHLKAGADLVS
+2361 FWKHLEAGADLIS
-2374 EVPEDRWDWRQN
+2374 EVPEDRWDWRLN
-2386 AGGPGAE
+2386 AGGSGAE
-2393 ADTEAFKWGGFISD
+2393 ADTAAFKWGGFISD
-2407 VDMFDCLFFGISPRE
+2407 ADMFDCLFFGISPRE

-2437 WNTIEDA
+2437 WKTIEDA

-2456 GVFVGVATH
+2456 GVFVGVASH
-2465 DYDELLNRQ
+2465 DYEALLNRQ
-2474 MIDSHV
+2474 LIDSHA

-2493 SYLFDLHGPSEPIDT
+2493 SYFLDLHGPSEPIDT

-2522 AIVGGACEMAIAGG
+2522 AISGGACEMAVAGG
-2536 VNLMLSPTATIAFG
+2536 VNLMLSPTTTIAFG

-2556 HDGRCKTFDKSA
+2556 NDGRCKTFDKSA
-2568 DGYVRGEGTGA
+2568 DGYVRGEGAGA

-2589 SSGDHIYAV
+2589 RNGDHIYAV

-2611 SLTAPNSTA
+2611 SLTAPNSNA

-2648 TQLGDPVEVNGLK
+2648 TPLGDPVEVNGLK
-2661 NAFDALYRSNGK
+2661 NAFTALYRSNGK
-2673 SPPKSAHCGLGSVKT
+2673 SPPQSAHCGLGSVKT

-2701 VIKVLL
+2701 VVKVLL

-2770 HVVLEEYE
+2770 HVVLEEYR
-2778 EKEVSV
+2778 EKEFSV
-2784 QSSGFR
+2784 QGSAFR
-2790 GEGIGLEAQS
+2790 
-2800 SKVKVESATVRC
+2800 V
-2812 EGSGVRGEPQLIVLS
+2812 EPQLIVLS
-2827 AKNEDRLR
+2827 AKNEERLR
-2835 AYAAKMVEFFSTIE
+2835 EYAKAMVDYLECLNGEQIE
-2849 NRKSKIEN
+2849 NRQSTIEN

-2886 LNRFVRGVSPREG
+2886 LNRFIRGESPLEG
-2899 VYSGTARIGDPS
+2899 VFSGTRGARKEAPS

-2916 EEEGREYLRNLFQ
+2916 EEGREYLRSLFQ
-2929 KKRLEKLGQLWVSG
+2929 KNRLEKLGQLWVSG

-2950 LHEDGKYRRVS
+2950 LHEDGKCRRVP

-2975 EADGKRDGMGGFRE
+2975 EGDGKRDGVGGFGE
-2989 KLHPLVE
+2989 KLHPLID
-2996 RNTSTLSEQMF
+2996 RNTSTLSEQKF

-3017 LSEHVIL
+3017 LNEHVIM
-3024 DQKVLPGVAY
+3024 DQKVLPGVTY

-3053 KNVVWMKPIV
+3053 KNMVWMKPIM

-3074 LHPKEENV
+3074 LYPGEENV
-3082 EFMVFTA
+3082 EFTVFTA
-3089 DENDRRQRHAQGILI
+3089 DGNDRRQRHAQGILI

-3115 AVIDIDAIRKRCPKK
+3115 AVLDIDTIRKRCPKK

-3137 APFKGVG
+3137 TPFKGVG

-3157 RGSDIDALAVIHLP
+3157 QGSDIEALAVIHLP
-3171 PNRKTGYHDFALH
+3171 PKRKTGHLDFALH

-3213 RLEVL
+3213 RLDIL
-3218 SPMTGHRYFAHAL
+3218 RPMNGHRYFAHAL
-3231 AAETAAPD
+3231 AAETSAPD
-3239 SEVKRYDILIADE
+3239 SEVKRYDIQIADE

-3261 DFVGRPLQQKGSGGV
+3261 DFVGRPLKKKGAEGV
-3276 YFRPVWLPADISL
+3276 YLRPVWQPADISL
-3289 PEAAPTGP
+3289 PEAAPAGP

-3302 LDESRRK
+3302 LDESRLK
-3309 AFERQLKTRVIQVY
+3309 AFEGRLKTRVIPVY
-3323 PGERYEV
+3323 PGERYAV
-3330 RSDGTYSL
+3330 RSDGAYSL
-3338 RPGRFEDYRKLLA
+3338 RPGSFEDYRKLLA
-3351 SLNQMDCMPRHVLH
+3351 SLNKMDRMPRHILH

-3384 KGFYSIFHLSRA
+3384 KGFYSMFHLGRA

-3429 GRSIQLETSRLNFKT
+3429 GRSIQLETSRLSVKSV
-3444 IALADIKDSPNAA
+3444 ALADMMDAPNAA
-3457 SVELSPTDGPEVC
+3457 GVELSATDGPEVR
-3470 YRQGRRWIRR
+3470 YRRSRRWIRR

-3486 DEPVSASMLR
+3486 DEPVGASMLR
-3496 EGGVYIIT
+3496 EGGVYLIT

-3509 LGRIIAGHLL
+3509 LGRIVAAHLL
-3519 SRVKAHVI
+3519 SRVKARVI
-3527 LTGRSPLDP
+3527 LAGRSHPDP
-3536 ERSAEIEALGTLGGE
+3536 ERSADIESLGALGGE
-3551 IVYIQSDVTRRDHV
+3551 IDYIQADVTRRDPV
-3565 DTLISTVKGRFGK
+3565 AALISTIKDRFGK
-3578 INGIIHGAGII
+3578 INGVIHGAGVI
-3589 RDALLINKKLKAA
+3589 RDAFLINKDLKAA
-3602 KAVLG
+3602 RAVLG
-3607 PKVTGTVHLDEATRS
+3607 PKVTGTVCLDAATRS
-3622 ESLDFFILFSSIAAL
+3622 EPLDFFVLFSSIAAL

-3645 YAFANSFMDHF
+3645 YAFANGFMDHF
-3656 AQLREARRIDGTRS
+3656 ARWREARRIDGTRS
-3670 GKTVAVNWPLW
+3670 GKTVSVNWPLW

-3694 WMSRTLGTD
+3694 WMSRAMGAD
-3703 PLKPDAGL
+3703 PLKPEAGL
-3711 AALFTGLGAA
+3711 AALFTGLRAA
-3721 DSQFAFVQGD
+3721 KSQFAFVQGD
-3731 PEKIRKVLMPDT
+3731 PEKIREALMPDA
-3743 DPHPADE
+3743 DPHPRDE
-3750 TSEEPTQEG
+3750 ASEAPTPPG
-3759 SGSLIKKVQTELLP
+3759 GGSLIKKVQTELLP

-3792 SRYGFESLTFTEFSN
+3792 SRYGFESLAFTEFSN

-3833 FLSETYPQAL
+3833 FLAETYPHAL
-3843 LKYHGEKDRTPFP
+3843 LKYHGETDRTS
-3856 ASANRALQVEREE
+3856 SAPIALQVEREE
-3869 TEGVGSRNRF
+3869 TETVGSRNRF
-3879 DHKRASGGRRQAV
+3879 APKRASGGRRHAV
-3892 SETEPSAQAPVAIIG
+3892 SDRDPSAQAPVAIIG

-3921 WEHLWEG
+3921 WDHLWEG

-3946 GDPIREPGKTW
+3946 GDPIREPGKTR

-4005 RASDFAGTRTG
+4005 RASDLAGTRTG
-4016 LYVGVATNDYYEL
+4016 LYVGVATHDYYEL

-4035 PLPSYMAA
+4035 PLPSFMSA

-4051 ISYLMDMRGPSEPI
+4051 ISYQMDLRGPSEPI

-4079 MASIQSGQCEMA
+4079 IASIRSGLCEMA

-4109 KAGMLAVDGR
+4109 KAGMLAADGR

-4141 KPLDQAEADGD
+4141 KPLDRAEADGD

-4170 SLTAPNPAAQAELL
+4170 SFTAPNPAAQAELL
-4184 VQVYEKAGVSPDTV
+4184 VQAYQKAGVSPDTV

-4208 SLGDPIEIN
+4208 RLGDPIEIN
-4217 GLKDAFARLYAAR
+4217 GLKDAFARLYEAR
-4230 GESVPQHPHCGLGSV
+4230 GERVPQHPHCGLGSV

-4269 HHRLPASLHLEKLN
+4269 HRRLPASLHLEKLN

-4293 YIVDKRMAW
+4293 YIVDTRKAW

-4308 QGNRIPRRAGVSSF
+4308 QGNPVPRRAGVSSF
-4322 GIGGVNAHAV
+4322 GIGGVNAHVV
-4332 LEEYEEKEFSVQS
+4332 LEEYDETGFRVQGS
-4345 SEFRGEPQLIVL
+4345 GFRVEPQLIVL
-4357 SAKNEDRLREYA
+4357 SAKNEDRLRAYA
-4369 KRMADFIEIQNLS
+4369 GSIIAYLDRLIEEEKQVGGEAKIENRKS
-4382 VADIAYTLQVGR
+4382 KIENIAYTLQVGR

-4406 TVEEMRD
+4406 TVEELRD

-4420 GESDIPDFF
+4420 GETDIPDFF
-4429 RGSARGVGRGA
+4429 RGSVRGAGRGS
-4440 ETLAEEEEGRAM
+4440 ETLSDEEEGRAM

-4474 IDFRQLHLT
+4474 IDFKQLHLS

-4494 YPFAEERHWFSEKK
+4494 YPFAAERHWFSEKK
-4508 GVSAVPTETGR
+4508 GVPAVSSEPVR
-4519 PLADSA
+4519 PFADPA
-4525 PLETHLEHRFS
+4525 PLETHPEHRFS

-4542 GWEPVSTELS
+4542 GWEPVSTDLS
-4552 ESPSTD
+4552 EASSTD
-4558 PKTEPGNVLILHNPE
+4558 PKAEPGNVLILYNPE
-4573 DEKMASEIF
+4573 DEKMATEISCS
-4582 RTYSQERVY
+4582 YSQERVY
-4591 FIRLGKKT
+4591 LIRLGEKT
-4599 RRISDRL
+4599 RRISERL
-4606 WETDCNDEAAL
+4606 WETDCNDAAAL
-4617 KGCLANIPALD
+4617 KGCLDHIPALD

-4639 AFDPKDRPALE
+4639 AFDPTDRPAFK

-4663 VKCLDASGADRRPI
+4663 VKCLDALGADRRPV

-4688 AASADTVR
+4688 AAASDAVR

-4715 FGIQGIDIDF
+4715 FSVQCIDIDF
-4725 IDVDDPEEKE
+4725 IDVDDPVEKE

-4747 RMDHLG
+4747 RMDDLG
-4753 DEIACRGERLYTRL
+4753 DEIACRGERLYTRR
-4767 LQPIRLAQKNGI
+4767 LQPVRLAPKDGI
-4779 RLRQKGIYLIA
+4779 RLRQQGVYLIA

-4799 LSLRLARDAAART
+4799 LSMRLARDAAART

-4835 GKVLYLQADVTSA
+4835 GKVLYLQADVASA

-4863 NIQGAF
+4863 NIHGAF
-4869 HCATQAGIQM
+4869 HCATQADIQM

-4887 FLSAMRPKS
+4887 FLAAMKPKS

-4989 AMAAAW
+4989 AMAATW

-5010 EDRLYRRIGIK
+5010 EDRLFRRIGIK

-5029 PERMPQTLLKLS
+5029 PDRMPQILSELS

-5050 AHRIKAHRKAFGEL
+5050 AHRIKAHRKAFGAL
-5064 EAIGRHRLLNAFNQ
+5064 ETIGRLRLLNTFNR
-5078 MGILKKEGDAHAV
+5078 MGILKKEGDAHAI

-5096 GLGITPS
+5096 SLGITPA

-5111 LNILK
+5111 LNILN

-5125 ETIVA
+5125 DTIVA
-5130 SAKIADPKG
+5130 SAKIADPEG

-5144 AMEKQQADLVSRFP
+5144 AMERRQADLVSEFP
-5158 EISAYAKLLDACIR
+5158 EISPYAELLDACIR

-5196 VDHVYRDNE
+5196 VEHVYRDNE
-5205 TADHFNRQTARIVQA
+5205 TADHYNRQTARIVRA
-5220 YLEGRETLPERDEKI
+5220 YLEGRETLAERDEKI

-5240 GAGTGGTSRSVLS
+5240 GAGTGGTSRSVLA
-5253 AVHSFG
+5253 AVDSFG
-5259 HRLEYMYT
+5259 HRVAYVYT

-5287 QFGLLNISEDPLSQ
+5287 QFGLLNIAEDPLSQ

-5314 NVIHATADLRNT
+5314 NVIHATADLRTT
-5326 LGHIKSLLKTNGWL
+5326 LRHIKSLLKTNGWL
-5340 VFNEV
+5340 IFNEV

-5353 MTFGLLEGWWMFKD
+5353 MTFGLLEGWWMFED
-5367 HACRMPGTPLLSVS
+5367 RACRIPGTPLLSVP
-5381 LWQKLIEA
+5381 LWQKLLEA

-5402 RHDDESDQHI
+5402 RNDNGSNQHI

-5418 GIVGESLGEE
+5418 GIVGESLREE
-5428 IGSTLGSPDRDSV
+5428 IDSALRSPDRDSV
-5441 MLAAKPPAAVFSA
+5441 MVTAKTPAAVFTA
-5454 RDRSA
+5454 RDRRA
-5459 TIQERIK
+5459 TVQERIK

-5476 LEEFE
+5476 PEEFE
-5481 AETPFSEF
+5481 AERPFSEF

-5496 LEIINQ
+5496 LEIITQ

-5507 SIRLR
+5507 SIQLR

-5530 NAFTADPASLASAP
+5530 NAFTADPASPASPAWAL
-5544 ATTRADR
+5544 ATTRVDR
-5551 LSAKNPV
+5551 VSIEDPV
-5558 PVVAPGDTRA
+5558 PVAAPGDIRA

-5596 SLGRDSI
+5596 SQGRDSI
-5603 STFPESRSLNRPSG
+5603 STFPESRLLHRSSG
-5617 DAESDQGRSP
+5617 DAESDPGRSP

-5697 NTLLQFDAP
+5697 NTLLQ
-5706 LDAHSFT
+5706 LDVPPDVYSFT

-5754 IRYGTSDMALAGG
+5754 IRFGTSDMALAGG

-5773 GHFHEFGNRLGMLSP
+5773 GHFHEFGSRLGMLSP
-5788 DGQCKTFDSR
+5788 DGRCKTFDSR
-5798 ADGFVPGEGVGVV
+5798 ADGFVPGEGVGAV

-5819 IRDGDHIYGTII
+5819 IRDGDHIYGVII

-5849 VSQAALEKEVYRT
+5849 VSQAALEKEVYQT
-5862 YGIQPETISYV
+5862 YGISPETISYV

-5900 NRRFCALGSV
+5900 KKRFCALGSV

-5969 EQGMPKRAA
+5969 EPGVPKRAA

-5990 LVVEEYQEKGFRV
+5990 LVVEAYGEAEGTEFKDR
-6003 QGSGFRVEPQLIVLS
+6003 SSKLKVEPQLIVLS

-6024 LKEYAE
+6024 LWEYAKDLAE
-6030 RIIKFLDSTLNS
+6030 FVDSAFSIEPSAISLQ
-6042 ERLTLNLL
+6042 
-6050 DIAYTLQIGRA
+6050 DVAYTLQIGRA
-6061 EWEERLALVVS
+6061 EWEERLALVIS
-6072 DAEELKEM
+6072 DAGELKEM
-6080 LKAFVNGTEHRAFF
+6080 LKAFVNGTGNRETIF
-6094 RGNKRKDRLRLD
+6094 RGNTRKNRQRLD
-6106 EVLKGRSASKA
+6106 DLQKGRGIDEVMAA
-6117 MGTAI
+6117 AV
-6122 EAGDIRQIA
+6122 EAGDIVKIA
-6131 ELWTLGTTVDWMRIH
+6131 ALWTIGATVDWMRLH
-6146 SSEVKPKRVSLPG
+6146 PSDVKPKRVSLPG
-6159 YPFSKERYWVS
+6159 YPFLKERYWVS
-6170 MPTPSRDSDAK
+6170 MPAPSRENDANG
-6181 EAFQGGNGIDAGV
+6181 AFQGGNGIDASV
-6194 FEELQS
+6194 FEGLRS

-6213 LIRKRLQTT
+6213 LIRERLQTT